1 MLRNL
6 QIPAMD
12 GGRGSASSS
21 SIQNSKNAI
30 HMWGG
35 DTTEAQMCQVM
46 MFNIRDWGLANVMM
60 WQYITLKIGL
70 ERVKREMWMMLSLKC
85 AFHSI
90 RLKTLLK

>member
-12 GGRGSASSS
+12 GSRGSASSS

-35 DTTEAQMCQVM
+35 DTTEAQMCQTAE
-46 MFNIRDWGLANVMM
+46 NGAR
-60 WQYITLKIGL
+60 
-70 ERVKREMWMMLSLKC
+70 
-85 AFHSI
+85 
-90 RLKTLLK
+90 